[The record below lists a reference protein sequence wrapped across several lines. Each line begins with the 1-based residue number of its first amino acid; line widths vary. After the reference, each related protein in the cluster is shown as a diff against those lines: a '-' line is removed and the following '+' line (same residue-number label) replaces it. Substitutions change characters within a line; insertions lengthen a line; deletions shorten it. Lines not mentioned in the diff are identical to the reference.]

1 MKPATAMA
9 IVQRQ
14 IDFAESVAAG
24 HREAASLCSKEQE
37 ALRARLIQGADTFDV
52 LIARIKWL
60 AMAAKLNHDTIA
72 NREAS

>member
-1 MKPATAMA
+1 MLPPD
-9 IVQRQ
+9 IQRE
-14 IDFAESVAAG
+14 IEFAEAVATG
-24 HREAASLCSKEQE
+24 HRVTASQCSKEQD